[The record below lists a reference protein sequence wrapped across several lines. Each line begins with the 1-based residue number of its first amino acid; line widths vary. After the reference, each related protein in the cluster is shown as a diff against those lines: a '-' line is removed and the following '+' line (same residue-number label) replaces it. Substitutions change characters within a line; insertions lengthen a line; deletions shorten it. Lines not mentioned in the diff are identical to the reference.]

1 MKKYV
6 IGLLLILSVTA
17 VGCNQQMTV
26 EEANAAF
33 CENLQAFDDSLT
45 NLDTISATS
54 TVGELKEASAQV
66 DEAWNQ
72 VTKSAKQL
80 NQVKLDTIDETWKNL
95 RRTINQVNDDD
106 TLAAVAINVGVS
118 VKEIRASYGLIGDV
132 DCPNFVV
139 GSSTQEPASDA
150 QPAEPAGDSQP
161 AEAIPTEPVAP
172 GFTGTYSTT
181 LTLPDA
187 PSTIM
192 VLVLHEDGTAI
203 EVTRSLEQNSENRLV
218 GQWQDSGDGTA
229 SVTLTE
235 SIDKQV
241 LATPIVYVFRLEGDQ
256 LIAVDFDATV
266 YGPDGFSLQ
275 RTQDPAVLAEAAA
288 MAAQASSGI
297 TTTAPLTASETV
309 TDAAPIIVI
318 PPATATEMP
327 APSADA
333 SPAAEQVA
341 PASPLDGTWQLQQIS
356 QTSGVNYT
364 PDDPGLYTVTFKAD
378 GAVSVTADC
387 NSGVGTY
394 QAGASGTLSIQ
405 LTSTN
410 DFCASG
416 SLSNQF
422 ISYLKVANSYT
433 VDGNALSIGFSSNN
447 GLMTFTAAP

>member
-72 VTKSAKQL
+72 VTKSVKQL

-161 AEAIPTEPVAP
+161 AEAIPT
-172 GFTGTYSTT
+172 
-181 LTLPDA
+181 
-187 PSTIM
+187 
-192 VLVLHEDGTAI
+192 
-203 EVTRSLEQNSENRLV
+203 
-218 GQWQDSGDGTA
+218 
-229 SVTLTE
+229 
-235 SIDKQV
+235 
-241 LATPIVYVFRLEGDQ
+241 
-256 LIAVDFDATV
+256 
-266 YGPDGFSLQ
+266 
-275 RTQDPAVLAEAAA
+275 
-288 MAAQASSGI
+288 
-297 TTTAPLTASETV
+297 
-309 TDAAPIIVI
+309 
-318 PPATATEMP
+318 
-327 APSADA
+327 
-333 SPAAEQVA
+333 
-341 PASPLDGTWQLQQIS
+341 
-356 QTSGVNYT
+356 
-364 PDDPGLYTVTFKAD
+364 
-378 GAVSVTADC
+378 
-387 NSGVGTY
+387 
-394 QAGASGTLSIQ
+394 
-405 LTSTN
+405 
-410 DFCASG
+410 
-416 SLSNQF
+416 
-422 ISYLKVANSYT
+422 
-433 VDGNALSIGFSSNN
+433 
-447 GLMTFTAAP
+447 